1 MGEAMQKI
9 KYILALLAVVFFI
22 SSCSSTQKTAG
33 EGMVSVVA
41 QNVVRIAGTH
51 AIKNLDIGEVDGQP
65 VFVEVT
71 GFADSFSS
79 GYVLNLLRGEV
90 ENQGGRLVAE
100 RYAEL
105 IVEVAVNAAG
115 NDLGASGYIIGG
127 STRSEGT
134 VDLTVSVRNGESGE
148 RLSRQQIV
156 GYAKYQQGSFLGI
169 TGSGAYFV
177 MDNGNWEIVRDP
189 TYY

>member
-1 MGEAMQKI
+1 MRNLFAFFMV
-9 KYILALLAVVFFI
+9 ILFA
-22 SSCSSTQKTAG
+22 SGCSSTQKTAG

-41 QNVVRIAGTH
+41 QNVVRIAGGH
-51 AIKNLDIGEVDGQP
+51 ATKSLDLKEINGQP

-71 GFADSFSS
+71 GFADDFSR
-79 GYVLNLLRGEV
+79 GYILNLIRDKV
-90 ENQGGRLVAE
+90 ENEGASLVAE
-100 RYAEL
+100 GYAKL
-105 IVEVAVNAAG
+105 VVEVAVNAAG
-115 NDLGASGYIIGG
+115 NDLGASGYIVGG

-134 VDLTVSVRNGESGE
+134 VDLMVTVRNPKTGE

-156 GYAKYQQGSFLGI
+156 GYAKYQQGTFLGI

-177 MDNGNWEIVRDP
+177 LEDDNWEIVEDP